1 MKGRQRRGWRKNGA
15 SLRGWSKK
23 ITVARIRDLRRH
35 PLRARNRAAP
45 PSLRHFSS
53 GVSWDTAVPRLSRR
67 PPPPTPHS
75 RGASRLSRAALEID
89 PAANSGMAQVC
100 RDGARKFTALQMMK
114 IRPLRRRL
122 APSFGSVARA
132 QPSGVLRPRYS
143 TAWDRPRLSRRL
155 PTLARSS

>member
-1 MKGRQRRGWRKNGA
+1 MAQVCGDGARKSPSHASAISAATPFARATERR
-15 SLRGWSKK
+15 
-23 ITVARIRDLRRH
+23 
-35 PLRARNRAAP
+35 PLPCATSPAAFLGTP
-45 PSLRHFSS
+45 PSPDSHGAL
-53 GVSWDTAVPRLSRR
+53 
-67 PPPPTPHS
+67 PPPTPDS